1 MESLLLKLVNLSI
14 TASWLVLAVLL
25 MRLVFRKVPKW
36 VSCFLWGLVALRL
49 ICPISIESTLSLIP
63 SAEPLP
69 QDILYTGAPEIH
81 SGVEIID
88 NFVNSALSSSMSP
101 TPGTS
106 INPMQIWLVVFF
118 WIWAAGAAAMLL
130 YALISYLLLRRRV
143 ATATLLRENIK
154 QSESVASPF
163 VLGLFRPV
171 IYLPYSVADE
181 DITYVIAHEK
191 AHIRRKDHWWKPVGF
206 VLLAIYWF
214 NPLLW
219 VAYVLLC
226 RDIEAACDEKVIREM
241 GTEDHRAYST
251 ALLHC
256 SVRHRVIAASP
267 LAFGETDVK
276 GRIKGIMN
284 YKKPALW
291 VVLPAVA
298 ATIIAAICLLTVPKT
313 DIQSNKTIASTGS
326 EAAASDGTDAP
337 YSGGSIDLT
346 HPATDTT
353 NMAFLS
359 SFGCDGQNC
368 TNASHYHN
376 CSTACTDYDHYH
388 NFTLGCTETSHH
400 HGGQTVEGNHGEH
413 CNDSHHDGDHD

>member
-25 MRLVFRKVPKW
+25 IRLVFRKVPKW

-69 QDILYTGAPEIH
+69 QDILYTGAPELH

-88 NFVNSALSSSMSP
+88 NFVNPALSSAVSP

-106 INPMQIWLVVFF
+106 MNPMQIWLFVLF

-154 QSESVASPF
+154 QSEGVASPF

-206 VLLAIYWF
+206 VLLAVYWF

-241 GTEDHRAYST
+241 GTEDRRAYSA

-256 SVRHRVIAASP
+256 SVRHRVIAACP

-284 YKKPALW
+284 YKKPAPW
-291 VVLPAVA
+291 VVLLAVA
-298 ATIIAAICLLTVPKT
+298 ATVIAAICLLTVPKT
-313 DIQSNKTIASTGS
+313 DIQSGKTIASTGS
-326 EAAASDGTDAP
+326 EAAASDGADAP
-337 YSGGSIDLT
+337 YPGDSIDFT
-346 HPATDTT
+346 HPATDT
-353 NMAFLS
+353 ADIVFLS
-359 SFGCDGQNC
+359 SFGCSGQNC
-368 TNASHYHN
+368 TDASHYHN
-376 CSTACTDYDHYH
+376 CPMNCTDYDHYH
-388 NFTLGCTETSHH
+388 NCTLGCTETSHH
-400 HGGQTVEGNHGEH
+400 HGGQTAGGHHGEH
-413 CNDSHHDGDHD
+413 CNDSHHD